1 MEECVIAVDGDMFDN
16 LSMQL
21 ILLSLISS
29 AALRKWRH
37 FAFCFTLFS
46 FYFLSFLLDCPIKA
60 SAPGEVW
67 RYFYWSLIDIVYLAT
82 LFFLV
87 ARKRAPLYALLISAA
102 LEAIAIF
109 CHIVRAIDIK
119 LTDAAITNYFYSEVI
134 ALTNAG
140 FVTLAVLPL
149 LCAIVKRN

>member
-1 MEECVIAVDGDMFDN
+1 MEECVIAVDSDLFDN

-21 ILLSLISS
+21 LLGSVIAS
-29 AALRKWRH
+29 AAMRKWKH
-37 FAFCFTLFS
+37 LAFCFTLFS

-60 SAPGEVW
+60 YDPGEVW
-67 RYFYWSLIDIVYLAT
+67 RYFYWSLIDIVYLGA

-87 ARKRAPLYALLISAA
+87 ARNKAPLYALITSAV

-109 CHIVRAIDIK
+109 CHIFRAIDIK
-119 LTDAAITNYFYSEVI
+119 LTDAAITNIFYSEVI

-140 FVTLAVLPL
+140 FITLAVLPL

>member
-1 MEECVIAVDGDMFDN
+1 MEECVIAVDSDLFDN

-21 ILLSLISS
+21 LLCSVIGS
-29 AALRKWRH
+29 AAMRKWKH
-37 FAFCFTLFS
+37 FVFCLTLFS

-60 SAPGEVW
+60 YDPGEVW
-67 RYFYWSLIDIVYLAT
+67 RYLYWCLIDITYLAT
-82 LFFLV
+82 LFFAV
-87 ARKRAPLYALLISAA
+87 VRNKAPLYALITSAA

-109 CHIVRAIDIK
+109 CHIFRAIDIK

-140 FVTLAVLPL
+140 FVTLAVLPI